1 MLRTEGR
8 GLDAALHGRF
18 TWILLA
24 AATLCASGVLSAPVQ
39 AGPVSGDGPPIAKTS
54 IAGGYIP
61 DPTLWPWTAA
71 LIDPTI
77 TGIQGDFGKN
87 FCTGMLIAPQRVL
100 TAAHCVVAAD
110 NKTPRPASRFQ
121 VLVGRRDLTI
131 PNQGERRNV
140 TGVTVHPKAYLPK
153 TGVHTNHA
161 FYDIAVLFLDR
172 PITTIA
178 PATIGTPDDWS
189 SVATVMGFG
198 HFNYDHTNKQF
209 DQYLRAADFDL
220 WTDAQCAPWFADP
233 NSPSVQH
240 YFGTIH
246 LCANNAPGDT
256 YDCVTHGDSGGPL
269 MIWDQQEQMWKLLGV
284 TSFYPQYYHDRC
296 RAGGPFGF
304 AWVASAEMRDWP
316 LTVAHPPVS
325 STNGGDTNGGG
336 INGGGTNGGGG
347 AAVNTHLPRS
357 WLRGYIKTLIR
368 DHTNGKIHRLRRSCS
383 RVSSS
388 SFSCR
393 LRFRVKRHRY
403 KGVAA
408 IWMYAENGKPYWTYV
423 FTGKRTRIG
432 SHRSRHVKW

>member
-110 NKTPRPASRFQ
+110 NRTPRPASRFPGAGRPARSNHPQ
-121 VLVGRRDLTI
+121 SGRTPERDRGDRAPEGVPAEDRRCTRTTRSTTSLSYSWTGRSPRSRRRRDRHSGRLEQRH
-131 PNQGERRNV
+131 NGRGHRQ
-140 TGVTVHPKAYLPK
+140 
-153 TGVHTNHA
+153 
-161 FYDIAVLFLDR
+161 FL
-172 PITTIA
+172 
-178 PATIGTPDDWS
+178 
-189 SVATVMGFG
+189 
-198 HFNYDHTNKQF
+198 NYDHTNKQF

-220 WTDAQCAPWFADP
+220 WTDAQCAPWLADP

-269 MIWDQQEQMWKLLGV
+269 IMSDQQERIGKLLGV

-304 AWVASAEMRDWP
+304 AWVASAEMRDSS
-316 LTVAHPPVS
+316 LTVPHPPVS
-325 STNGGDTNGGG
+325 STNGGDTDGGG

-357 WLRGYIKTLIR
+357 WLRGYIEALIR

-383 RVSSS
+383 RVTRASS
-388 SFSCR
+388 
-393 LRFRVKRHRY
+393 
-403 KGVAA
+403 AA
-408 IWMYAENGKPYWTYV
+408 GCASASNG
-423 FTGKRTRIG
+423 TGTKASRQSGCTRRTASRTGRTCSRASAPG
-432 SHRSRHVKW
+432 SAVTAADT